1 MLILNLQFKLVDKCA
16 TSHIPVCFIWRLNS
30 RASDLDLSIILQT
43 SKIGNEKAFAMR
55 VAVRK
60 APFLTVSLACPDLI
74 FNAAIQLYH
83 VFSFATNKF
92 EFFTS
97 SVARQGDL
105 TGCLTPLGVLCKAK
119 CANRTA
125 KVRRNSFRFSQ

>member
-1 MLILNLQFKLVDKCA
+1 MRYLPYSI
-16 TSHIPVCFIWRLNS
+16 THVCFIWRLNS
-30 RASDLDLSIILQT
+30 RGSDLDLSIILQT
-43 SKIGNEKAFAMR
+43 SKIGNEKAFALR

-92 EFFTS
+92 EFS
-97 SVARQGDL
+97 HPAS
-105 TGCLTPLGVLCKAK
+105 LGKG
-119 CANRTA
+119 
-125 KVRRNSFRFSQ
+125 